1 MIFGVWYVRTFMDGE
16 VFIRFKRRRVF
27 IVKEL
32 FDYRIDNLW
41 LYFVKLDLK
50 IERDLLLNFKV
61 VIYFLVLDRMIKNY
75 RCFFREGKN

>member
-1 MIFGVWYVRTFMDGE
+1 MEYGTFERLWME

-32 FDYRIDNLW
+32 FDYRIDILW

-61 VIYFLVLDRMIKNY
+61 VIYFLVLDRMIKIY
-75 RCFFREGKN
+75 KCFFREGKN